1 MSKTVCLDERTAA
14 LVGRIVKET
23 KQGFSE
29 WVRAAILAWDEDQIT
44 EEEVDRFSLVLAE
57 LPTARLAAIVL
68 GRLGHGKGTPDEG
81 ADADLHAA
89 LLKWMVAS
97 RDD

>member
-14 LVGRIVKET
+14 MVGRIVKET

-29 WVRAAILAWDEDQIT
+29 WVRAAILAWDEGQIT

-68 GRLGHGKGTPDEG
+68 GRLAPKTGVPEPG

-89 LLKWMVAS
+89 LLKWMVSA
-97 RDD
+97 RD

>member
-1 MSKTVCLDERTAA
+1 MA
-14 LVGRIVKET
+14 GRIVKKT

-57 LPTARLAAIVL
+57 LPTPRLAAIVL
-68 GRLGHGKGTPDEG
+68 GRLAPSKDGPQPGP
-81 ADADLHAA
+81 DADLHAA
-89 LLKWMVAS
+89 LLKWMVTHH
-97 RDD
+97 D